1 MHSFDSES
9 QRVKYQTKFCVLEG
23 SSQFE
28 LSAKLRA
35 VELQLKPQFQSKLLC
50 LCFRSDYFHALQLRK
65 QYISDFWT
73 VCLRTVPQVQLA
85 SA

>member
-23 SSQFE
+23 SSQFK
-28 LSAKLRA
+28 LSARLKA
-35 VELQLKPQFQSKLLC
+35 VKLQLKPQFQSELLY
-50 LCFRSDYFHALQLRK
+50 LCFRSDFHALQLRK
-65 QYISDFWT
+65 QYISDFWI

-85 SA
+85 